1 MMVAQDI
8 DQEIL
13 ELTQKLP
20 TLSDKVILD
29 MVNGIEVS
37 RDHIRVRAN
46 RGGFPKS
53 LGCVDRKIPSPSA
66 AN

>member
-46 RGGFPKS
+46 RRFS
-53 LGCVDRKIPSPSA
+53 RLGMR
-66 AN
+66 